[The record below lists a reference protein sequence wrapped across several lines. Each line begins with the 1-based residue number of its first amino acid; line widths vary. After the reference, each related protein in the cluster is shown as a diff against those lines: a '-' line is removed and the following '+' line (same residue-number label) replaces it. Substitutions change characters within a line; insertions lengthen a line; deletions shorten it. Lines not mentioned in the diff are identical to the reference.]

1 MKPVNS
7 EINKTSKNSPAK
19 KQDHPLK
26 WEKPSLTLLGLLRNI
41 VQGGGKSGTS
51 ADGDGFK
58 KGVG

>member
-1 MKPVNS
+1 MKSINS
-7 EINKTSKNSPAK
+7 EIYTTSKNSPAK
-19 KQDHPLK
+19 KQDNQTK

-41 VQGGGKSGTS
+41 VQGGGKSGTA